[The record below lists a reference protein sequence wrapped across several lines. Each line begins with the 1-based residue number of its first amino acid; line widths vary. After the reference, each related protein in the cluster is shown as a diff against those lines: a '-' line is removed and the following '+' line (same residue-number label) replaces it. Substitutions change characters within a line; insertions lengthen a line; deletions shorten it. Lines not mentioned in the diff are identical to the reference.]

1 MESPSAQPRTTA
13 TRGGPAALMD
23 RYDALLLDLDGVVYR
38 GDQPVPAALEILP
51 EARRRG
57 LAILFLTNNSARTPA
72 QVARKLNGLGVD
84 AEPRDVLTSAVAT
97 GALLLRENLAGRT
110 AFVIGEAGIR
120 EALEQAGVRLL
131 EGEPDR
137 ADLVVVGW
145 DRGVDYAKLRTA
157 SLLVERGARLVAT
170 NADASYPAPDGLWP
184 GAGAILSAVTT
195 TTGAEPLVVG
205 KPGRPMFEA
214 AAEATGAASPLMVGD
229 RLDTDIGGAAVMGWD
244 SLLVFSGA
252 AQPADLLRSSVL
264 PTYVAADVSVLSRDV
279 PAVRFRGASESDL
292 PAVADLLRSSGLH
305 DDGVRGRLDQT
316 VVGER
321 RDDSGQALAT
331 ACLEQVAGADPEW
344 GLLRSVAVRPD
355 LRGTGVGMLVTAAAV
370 ASGRARGIVRIFLFT
385 ETAER
390 FFTTMGFQP
399 VDRDAVPPPVARSAH
414 AAEECPTATPMT
426 LAL

>member
-1 MESPSAQPRTTA
+1 
-13 TRGGPAALMD
+13 MD

-38 GDQPVPAALEILP
+38 GDQPVPAALEVLP

-57 LAILFLTNNSARTPA
+57 LAVLFLTNNSARTPA
-72 QVARKLNGLGVD
+72 QVAQKLNGLGVD
-84 AEPRDVLTSAVAT
+84 AEPKDVLTSAVAT
-97 GALLLRENLAGRT
+97 GAMLRRENLAGRT

-120 EALEQAGVRLL
+120 DALEQAGVRLL
-131 EGEPDR
+131 DGEPDR
-137 ADLVVVGW
+137 TDLVVVGW

-214 AAEATGAASPLMVGD
+214 AAEATGAVNPLMVGD
-229 RLDTDIGGAAVMGWD
+229 RLDTDIGGAAAMGWD

-252 AQPADLLRSSVL
+252 ARPADLLRSSVL
-264 PTYVAADVSVLSRDV
+264 PTYLAADVSALSRDAA
-279 PAVRFRGASESDL
+279 PAIRFRGAREPDL
-292 PAVADLLRSSGLH
+292 PAVADLLRSSGLGDH
-305 DDGVRGRLDQT
+305 GVQDRIDQT
-316 VVGER
+316 VVAER
-321 RDDSGQALAT
+321 RDDPGQVLAT
-331 ACLEQVAGADPEW
+331 ACLEQVSGADP
-344 GLLRSVAVRPD
+344 GQGILRSVAVRPD
-355 LRGTGVGMLVTAAAV
+355 LRSAGLGMLVTAAAV
-370 ASGRARGIVRIFLFT
+370 GSGRARGIVRIFLFT

-390 FFTTMGFQP
+390 FFTAMGFQA
-399 VDRDAVPPPVARSAH
+399 VDRETVPPPVARSAH
-414 AAEECPTATPMT
+414 AAEECPTATAMT